1 MYEFAVVTLLGLA
14 TLKVVDLL
22 AELVPGIDRVRTLF
36 TFVVALVAVVG
47 LDHSMF
53 SGFGITVRD
62 EWVGILLTGLIV
74 GSLAGVWHAILGNLG
89 ASEDTAVEGHRSG
102 RARIAA

>member
-22 AELVPGIDRVRTLF
+22 TEFVPGISRVRTLT
-36 TFVVALVAVVG
+36 TFVVALLAVVG

-53 SGFGITVRD
+53 SGFGITVRE
-62 EWVGILLTGLIV
+62 EWVGILLTGFIV
-74 GSLAGVWHAILGNLG
+74 GSLAGVWHAILGYLG
-89 ASEDTAVEGHRSG
+89 SDEVTTVEGHRAG
-102 RARIAA
+102 RPRIAA

>member
-22 AELVPGIDRVRTLF
+22 TELVPGIDRVRTLF

-53 SGFGITVRD
+53 SGFGITVRE
-62 EWVGILLTGLIV
+62 EWVGILLTGFIV
-74 GSLAGVWHAILGNLG
+74 GSLAGVWHAILGYLG
-89 ASEDTAVEGHRSG
+89 ASEDAGVDGHRSN
-102 RARIAA
+102 RPRIAA